1 MNIATGT
8 ALRTLAAAALAAT
21 ALGVA
26 ARPAAAAGP
35 LCVGPKAGC
44 FAQLQPAIDAAQDG
58 DTITI
63 AAGTFAGGITID
75 KSIHIEGTGA
85 TETIIQGGGPVV
97 TIFRPSAPDALNVSI
112 EGVTITGGVN
122 NTQPD
127 AEVTFGGGIWIPT
140 SQLDHPPFNG
150 TGATVSISNSSITGN
165 TVRSNS
171 FIPPQTFCGPRACGF
186 NSGGGIDNGG
196 VLTLTNT
203 SVTNNTVGSTTSLVS
218 VASDADA
225 GGIDN
230 RFASTLVLLHSVV
243 SGNRAVVNSPIA
255 NGAGSGGIGG
265 DGALTIEDSA
275 VDDNVVEY
283 TGSMDFEDQSAR
295 NGGIGFGECHVCD
308 PRPPVSIRN
317 TEVSG
322 NRVTAVNT
330 NTNSMPA
337 AFAGGIGVGAPAL
350 LDHVTVTDNVV
361 QIIGAGFAG
370 ADGGGIEVDAPV
382 TMRDSK
388 VLRNS
393 VSAKGP
399 LGAIAFGGGI
409 AMFGADLTLE
419 RTLVIGN
426 SVEASGA
433 AAPLPFGGVSSVF
446 GGGVSNNTFG
456 GPPTTLTLV
465 DSVINANRLSASPG
479 FLIGGGGVFTESSI
493 VRTRTVIAGNKP
505 DDCFGC

>member
-1 MNIATGT
+1 MKRYLSSVVVVGATLWF
-8 ALRTLAAAALAAT
+8 ASSASAAT
-21 ALGVA
+21 
-26 ARPAAAAGP
+26 
-35 LCVGPKAGC
+35 LCVGPQAGC
-44 FAQLQPAIDAAQDG
+44 FSQLQPAVAAAHDG
-58 DTITI
+58 DTITV
-63 AAGTFAGGITID
+63 APGTYAGGVTID
-75 KSIHIEGTGA
+75 KSIQLQGA
-85 TETIIQGGGPVV
+85 GAAQTVISGGGPVL
-97 TIFRPSAPDALNVSI
+97 TIGRSTDPTGQTVSI
-112 EGVTITGGVN
+112 DGVTVTGGVN
-122 NTQPD
+122 STQPD
-127 AEVTFGGGIWIPT
+127 PEVTFGGGVWIPT

-150 TGATVSISNSSITGN
+150 TGATVSISNSIITGN
-165 TVRSNS
+165 TVTSNS
-171 FIPPQTFCGPRACGF
+171 FIPPQTFCGARACSF

-196 VLTLTNT
+196 ALTLTNT
-203 SVTNNTVGSTTSLVS
+203 SVTNNTAGSTTSLVS
-218 VASDADA
+218 AASDANA

-230 RFASTLVLLHSVV
+230 RFASTLVLRHSVV

-255 NGAGSGGIGG
+255 NGASSGGIGG

-322 NRVTAVNT
+322 NRVTAMNT
-330 NTNSMPA
+330 NTNSTPA
-337 AFAGGIGVGAPAL
+337 AFAGGIGAGAPAL

-361 QIIGAGFAG
+361 QIMGAGFAG

-382 TMRDSK
+382 IMRDSK

-393 VSAKGP
+393 VSAQGP

-426 SVEASGA
+426 SVAASGA
-433 AAPLPFGGVSSVF
+433 AAPLPFGGFASAF
-446 GGGVSNNTFG
+446 GGGISNG
-456 GPPTTLTLV
+456 APGIPAAALTLT
-465 DSVINANRLSASPG
+465 DSVVNANRLSGSAGLP
-479 FLIGGGGVFTESSI
+479 LQGGGVYTTNGL

>member
-1 MNIATGT
+1 MNIVTG
-8 ALRTLAAAALAAT
+8 AAIRTLAVDALAAAL
-21 ALGVA
+21 LGVA
-26 ARPAAAAGP
+26 AGPAAAAST
-35 LCVGPKAGC
+35 LCVGAKAGC
-44 FAQLQPAIDAAQDG
+44 FAQIQPAVDAAHDG
-58 DTITI
+58 DTITV

-75 KSIHIEGTGA
+75 KSVHIQGAGA
-85 TETIIQGGGPVV
+85 TGTIIQGGGPVV

-112 EGVTITGGVN
+112 DGVTMTGGIN

-127 AEVTFGGGIWIPT
+127 PNVTFGGGVWIPT

-150 TGATVSISNSSITGN
+150 TGATVSISNSVITGN
-165 TVRSNS
+165 TVTSNS
-171 FIPPQTFCGPRACGF
+171 FIPPQTFCGARACGF

-196 VLTLTNT
+196 VLTLTST
-203 SVTNNTVGSTTSLVS
+203 RVTNNTAGSTTSLLS
-218 VASDADA
+218 AASDANA

-230 RFASTLVLLHSVV
+230 RFASALVLRHSVV
-243 SGNRAVVNSPIA
+243 SGNRAVVNSSIA

-283 TGSMDFEDQSAR
+283 TGSMDFEDQSAS

-330 NTNSMPA
+330 NTNSTPA
-337 AFAGGIGVGAPAL
+337 AFVGGIGAGAPAL

-361 QIIGAGFAG
+361 QIMGADFAG
-370 ADGGGIEVDAPV
+370 ADGGGLEVDAPV
-382 TMRDSK
+382 TMRDSL
-388 VLRNS
+388 VARNS
-393 VSAKGP
+393 VSVQAP

-419 RTLVIGN
+419 RTLVVTN
-426 SVEASGA
+426 SVSATS
-433 AAPLPFGGVSSVF
+433 APGPMPFGGVASAF
-446 GGGVSNNTFG
+446 GGGISNG
-456 GPPTTLTLV
+456 APGIPTATLTLT
-465 DSVINANRLSASPG
+465 DSVVNANRLSGSAGLP
-479 FLIGGGGVFTESSI
+479 LQGGGVYTTNGL